1 MQNSP
6 SEKWRAKTGASF
18 WQFQAKRGADLLFDS
33 YLFVQFAIAFY
44 FATGPILYPFT
55 APAVRPVIN
64 CRFASRYTIR
74 IGISAMDAPAVM
86 MCHSA
91 AAFAE

>member
-44 FATGPILYPFT
+44 FATGPVFCACSYSETTCAFSLLTLERI
-55 APAVRPVIN
+55 
-64 CRFASRYTIR
+64 SRIFSR
-74 IGISAMDAPAVM
+74 
-86 MCHSA
+86 
-91 AAFAE
+91 